1 MNINLLNFF
10 IIFYFCF
17 VYINFCNCQTLNI
30 TDISN
35 PKNYKMY
42 PQYSDGELCNFS
54 FEILC
59 KVEPAM
65 DEGDQLMF
73 TTDFDSSE
81 MIRSDRTGSII
92 SLTHST
98 LSFGSYSSNILVY
111 LSNNPTIKV
120 DLNISYSCEMIDYQL
135 MKVKILK
142 PNYFRKN
149 NLYGHGVIQLIG
161 LKYPL
166 DNLVFFGGSAY
177 PINPNYFLVSL
188 EELGGGTVENY
199 NISLLFYGPHTI
211 VVTIPASKYLDYNL
225 DISNS
230 KIKYYPN
237 ETTNVS
243 EFGLGC
249 STVYS
254 VTINKTSDDYE
265 PFLYVD
271 DGNNR
276 KADFTPIYQ
285 DENFIT
291 YLGQLYIH
299 TPEVIYSFFSKNF
312 VKIYETPII
321 YLKEFS
327 NPDINNTYLSSGPG
341 VSLNFSS
348 LFFVLF
354 DTETKYG
361 FYPIVMLWNEYKN
374 SYLWPYGFING
385 NNFKYEH
392 VQCHLEYLYSY
403 TPTYSF
409 VIQNSDSFVTVT
421 SYAQIF
427 NSSILST
434 LLEFEC
440 ELLFDESYLFR
451 FRVNTN
457 GFGAS
462 IYLGSDITLRY
473 ESVVD
478 SESNNSVL
486 QFETVV
492 DLYKYSITKFT
503 ISNLLSN
510 RISYLIDEYYS
521 ISPLLKFEIPFGDLN
536 PVLITNISFLYNK
549 IDVTNKSVNNII
561 YFNYEG
567 EFDKVRSF
575 ALLLKDPVSI
585 LTNGDLD
592 SSDFRFSKW
601 NSSISMYQIEFT
613 VPANTQPGH
622 IPFKLYIN
630 SNPNYNPIDSTML
643 PLSSQLFIISSNF
656 DSYGPIFNKV
666 EKINTTNEF
675 GWKFVIS
682 DKINGFD
689 YGDIIVRGEMDSS
702 TYKFH
707 LTPLNLTSGDKFNGE
722 YQININISN
731 LCASQNYIITDV
743 NLFDTRGNFAKFS
756 VSEQCDSIRNPF
768 INFLG
773 DSTINKIYKK
783 CTTENDGYDISPPE
797 LNWFNAVKTVLND
810 SQTIVISFDFQAADF
825 DTGLKN
831 EQYPIVYIESTEFQT
846 IQCESKIKSISS
858 KTANY
863 TCEIELPVGFGYNS
877 DIVFSVYGFIN
888 NGGYYSGFPST
899 YISFAF
905 PIYSMSNIQ
914 LVRKIEILRTSQIS
928 SIGGKL
934 WIVGRG
940 FKTSIQYVQIKYST
954 DLGFSHISFPS
965 KIFSTALLI
974 LDIDPTDKPF
984 TIRVVTSDGQQ
995 SNEFIVTPLFSFL
1008 SFSPLNTPTPT
1019 PTTTTQSPTPTNK
1032 PQTCLGEPICG
1043 GPKQGFCTSKG
1054 CVCYPPW
1061 IGNDCNS
1068 QVVVIPQPSTNTSQ
1082 PSTELPIIDNNNNQ
1096 QPSGIN
1102 YLYKSLISIVS
1113 IRELDFNGKQIN
1125 LYPFDRWIFTQINQN
1140 KSQYFTSIKNNSTAP
1155 FNTNITVILEWFK
1168 DTSTIEFAN
1177 SSITMYPS
1185 SIKYTIEITEYKF
1198 SNQLNNLQ
1206 LVMSASF
1213 ESSKTKDICSLK
1225 DFGETSNGDNSNY
1238 FKIQI
1243 NDHSLYG
1250 RFIKRAIID
1259 SKISTIENVLLD
1271 LKMNSIQT
1279 ASSSQSFIG
1288 ITIPNYQKS
1297 IIIDPDFSVL
1307 IDSKSTSTNDENS
1320 VCTSNQSKLTT
1331 PQLIGIIIGSIAFA
1345 TVIAI
1350 SIAYHIIKKK
1360 KETKFKNGLQNKLK
1374 TFKS

>member
-1 MNINLLNFF
+1 MNKNLLNF
-10 IIFYFCF
+10 IIFIHFCF
-17 VYINFCNCQTLNI
+17 VIINFCNCQTLKI
-30 TDISN
+30 SDISN

-42 PQYSDGELCNFS
+42 PQYSDKEICNFS

-59 KVEPAM
+59 IVEPAM
-65 DEGDQLMF
+65 DEGDRLMF
-73 TTDFDSSE
+73 TTDFGTSE
-81 MIRSDRTGSII
+81 MIKSDRTGGII
-92 SLTHST
+92 SVTQSV
-98 LSFGSYSSNILVY
+98 LSFGSYSSNIVTY
-111 LSNNPTIKV
+111 LQNNPTIKV
-120 DLNISYSCEMIDYQL
+120 DLNISYSCERFDFEL
-135 MKVKILK
+135 MNLKILK
-142 PNYFRKN
+142 LNYFKKN
-149 NLYGHGVIQLIG
+149 NLYGNGVIQLIG

-166 DNLVFFGGSAY
+166 NNLVIFGGSAS
-177 PINPNYFLVSL
+177 PINPNYFLIPLNEL
-188 EELGGGTVENY
+188 EGGTVENY
-199 NISLLFYGPHTI
+199 TISLLFYGSYTI
-211 VVTIPASKYLDYNL
+211 VVTIPSSTYLDYNL
-225 DISNS
+225 DIGNS
-230 KIKYYPN
+230 KINYYPN
-237 ETTNVS
+237 ITTNVS

-254 VTINKTSDDYE
+254 VTINKISDDYE
-265 PFLYVD
+265 PYLYVY
-271 DGNNR
+271 DGYSKN
-276 KADFTPIYQ
+276 ADFTPIYQ

-291 YLGQLYIH
+291 YLGQLYIS
-299 TPEVIYSFFSKNF
+299 TPEVKYSFFSKNF
-312 VKIYETPII
+312 VKIYETQTIF
-321 YLKEFS
+321 LKKFS
-327 NPDINNTYLSSGPG
+327 HPDIINTYMSSGQG
-341 VSLNFSS
+341 VSLVFSS
-348 LFFVLF
+348 LFFVMF
-354 DTETKYG
+354 DTETQYG
-361 FYPIVMLWNEYKN
+361 FYPLVMFWNEYKN
-374 SYLWPYGFING
+374 SYPWPYGFSSG

-392 VQCHLEYLYSY
+392 TQSHLEYMYSY
-403 TPTYSF
+403 SPSHSF
-409 VIQNSDSFVTVT
+409 VIQNSGSFVTIT
-421 SYAQIF
+421 SYAQIL

-434 LLEFEC
+434 LLDYEC
-440 ELLFDESYLFR
+440 KLLFDESYLFR

-478 SESNNSVL
+478 SESNDSVL
-486 QFETVV
+486 EFETVV
-492 DLYKYSITKFT
+492 DLYKHSITKFT

-510 RISYLIDEYYS
+510 RIEYQRGEYYS
-521 ISPLLKFEIPFGDLN
+521 ISPLLKFEIPFNDLN
-536 PVLITNISFLYNK
+536 PVLITNILFLYNN
-549 IDVTNKSVNNII
+549 IDVTNKSVDNII

-567 EFDKVRSF
+567 EFQKDISF
-575 ALLLKDPVSI
+575 ALLLNDPVSKLI
-585 LTNGDLD
+585 NGDLD

-601 NSSISMYQIEFT
+601 NSTISKYQIEFT

-622 IPFKLYIN
+622 IPFKIYVN
-630 SNPNYNPIDSTML
+630 SNPNYNPIDSTIL

-656 DSYGPIFNKV
+656 DSYGPIFNKI

-675 GWKFVIS
+675 GWKFIIS
-682 DKINGFD
+682 DEINGFD

-707 LTPLNLTSGDKFNGE
+707 LTPSNLTNGDKFNGE
-722 YQININISN
+722 YQININISI

-768 INFLG
+768 INYLG
-773 DSTINKIYKK
+773 DSTINKLYKK
-783 CTTENDGYDISPPE
+783 CTTEND
-797 LNWFNAVKTVLND
+797 A
-810 SQTIVISFDFQAADF
+810 FDFQAIDLE
-825 DTGLKN
+825 TGLKN
-831 EQYPIVYIESTEFQT
+831 EQYPIVYIESTELQI
-846 IQCESKIKSISS
+846 IQCESKIKSITS

-914 LVRKIEILRTSQIS
+914 LVRKIEILRTS
-928 SIGGKL
+928 
-934 WIVGRG
+934 
-940 FKTSIQYVQIKYST
+940 
-954 DLGFSHISFPS
+954 
-965 KIFSTALLI
+965 
-974 LDIDPTDKPF
+974 
-984 TIRVVTSDGQQ
+984 
-995 SNEFIVTPLFSFL
+995 
-1008 SFSPLNTPTPT
+1008 
-1019 PTTTTQSPTPTNK
+1019 
-1032 PQTCLGEPICG
+1032 EPICG
-1043 GPKQGFCTSKG
+1043 GPKQGFCSSKG

-1068 QVVVIPQPSTNTSQ
+1068 QVLIIPQPSINTSQ
-1082 PSTELPIIDNNNNQ
+1082 PSAEIPIIDTKNNNNQ

-1125 LYPFDRWIFTQINQN
+1125 LYPFDQWIFTQISQN
-1140 KSQYFTSIKNNSTAP
+1140 KSQYFTSIKNNSTSSTTP

-1243 NDHSLYG
+1243 DDHSLYG

-1271 LKMNSIQT
+1271 SKMDSFQT

-1307 IDSKSTSTNDENS
+1307 VDSKSTSTNDENS
-1320 VCTSNQSKLTT
+1320 ICTSNQSKLTT
-1331 PQLIGIIIGSIAFA
+1331 PQLIGIIIGSIGFA

-1350 SIAYHIIKKK
+1350 SITYHVIKKK